1 MLQDFTSASAL
12 YLYPLLA
19 GLCLGVLQIV
29 VYFAG
34 SVSLGDSVADMIDG
48 TSIGELF
55 DWLNFGRVP
64 FSILGMLLLTTF
76 GATGMLV
83 DGTVPGLPAWAYL
96 VVAVPASV
104 TVTKLV
110 GNGIAKV
117 LPRDESYAVTREH
130 MIGRRGVVT
139 LGPLDDG
146 VPGAIRVRDEHGD
159 LHTIKAR
166 PADEGSVIQKGAEV
180 VVVSAAPGSDRIFL
194 VIPFTSD

>member
-1 MLQDFTSASAL
+1 MLQDFMSASAL

-76 GATGMLV
+76 GASGMLV

-180 VVVSAAPGSDRIFL
+180 VVVSATPGSDRIFL

>member
-83 DGTVPGLPAWAYL
+83 DGTIPGLPAWAYL
-96 VVAVPASV
+96 VVAVPASIAA
-104 TVTKLV
+104 TKLV
-110 GNGIAKV
+110 GNGIARV

-166 PADEGSVIQKGAEV
+166 PADQGSVIQKGAEV

>member
-19 GLCLGVLQIV
+19 GLCLDALQIV

-83 DGTVPGLPAWAYL
+83 DGTIPGLPAWAYL

-166 PADEGSVIQKGAEV
+166 PADQGSIIQKGAEV